1 MSDEDDK
8 RRAIKIAERELRL
21 AASMRPA
28 RKARNKA
35 RYTRKRKHRENDG
48 DDGEQQR

>member
-1 MSDEDDK
+1 MVNDDDGQK
-8 RRAIKIAERELRL
+8 LRDARDAERELRL

-35 RYTRKRKHRENDG
+35 RYNRKTKHPQKETPR
-48 DDGEQQR
+48 